1 MSRDEA
7 LKRLRASEAVLRGH
21 GAGALYL
28 FGSTARDE
36 ASANSDVDVLVDAA
50 DESSFDLFDLIAV
63 RDAIADLLTSKVDI
77 IEGSARQT
85 PFRDLIRPD
94 LLKVF

>member
-7 LKRLRASEAVLRGH
+7 LKRLRASEHNLRAL
-21 GAGALYL
+21 GAGSLYL
-28 FGSTARDE
+28 FGSTARNE
-36 ASANSDVDVLVDAA
+36 ASADSDVDVLVDAA

-63 RDAIADLLTSKVDI
+63 RDAIAELLVSKIDI
-77 IEGSARQT
+77 IEGSARET
-85 PFRDLIRPD
+85 PFRALIRHD